1 MIQSMTGFGRA
12 ETTAHGRKLS
22 VEVKSL
28 NHRNLETIIRLP
40 GVLASLESE
49 IRKQLGAL
57 ISRGRVEVSLQV
69 EVDPGTGT
77 AGMLRANIPLIERYV
92 QEAEKVRDAFNF
104 ADRPTLGMALG
115 FKDALVYEETALE
128 AEELRTIV
136 AEGLGKAL
144 ASLTAMRK
152 KEGEALH
159 GDLLGRIRDV
169 LKGVEDIR
177 RRVPVVKGEF
187 QRKFTERVRELMG
200 EVPLDESRIS
210 QEIAILVEKS
220 DVTEELVRLE
230 SHGKQFF
237 EMLDSHEPAGRK
249 LDFLLQEM
257 HREINTI
264 GSKSGDVEIAR
275 AVIEI
280 KSELAKLREQV
291 QNVE

>member
-22 VEVKSL
+22 VEAKSL

-40 GVLASLESE
+40 GALASLESD
-49 IRKQLGAL
+49 IRKQLGAV
-57 ISRGRVEVSLQV
+57 ISRGRVEIGLQL
-69 EVDPGTGT
+69 EVDTGTGA
-77 AGMLRANIPLIERYV
+77 AGILRANLPLIEGYV
-92 QEAEKVRDAFNF
+92 REAEKVREAFNF
-104 ADRPTLGMALG
+104 QDRPTLGMALG
-115 FKDALVYEETALE
+115 FRDALVYEETAME
-128 AEELRTIV
+128 SEEIRALVT
-136 AEGLGKAL
+136 ETLGKAL
-144 ASLTAMRK
+144 AALTAMRR
-152 KEGEALH
+152 KEGEALRQ
-159 GDLLGRIRDV
+159 DLLGRIQDV
-169 LKGVEDIR
+169 LKWVDDIR
-177 RRVPVVKGEF
+177 RRVPVVKVEF
-187 QRKFTERVRELMG
+187 QRKFTDRVRELMG
-200 EVPLDESRIS
+200 EVPLDEPRIS

-237 EMLDSHEPAGRK
+237 EMLGAREPAGRK